1 MMTLVDDNR
10 QCVSLCGM
18 TPAHFLALLS
28 ALRQAKNSPSLYVQA
43 LSVGLHLS
51 YRWVLNTDRR
61 SISLLHLTW
70 EEVLVL
76 EAFIVSWRVKGQT
89 DRSLGEILEAL
100 DAAVEPVTRV
110 EEKSKCRSSLLS
122 SE

>member
-1 MMTLVDDNR
+1 MTLVDDNR

-18 TPAHFLALLS
+18 TPAQFLALLS
-28 ALRQAKNSPSLYVQA
+28 ALRQAKESPSLYVRA

-51 YRWVLNTDRR
+51 YRWVLNMAHQ

-89 DRSLGEILEAL
+89 DRFLEEILEAL

-110 EEKSKCRSSLLS
+110 EERSNCHNRLLS
-122 SE
+122 NE